1 MKTADTDRTLEET
14 AEESEAGL
22 RTQSTPDVGSEVTE
36 AGPKRRKIWR
46 RLAIGFGL
54 VVVLLLAL
62 YLSVTISPAPENSFW
77 VERNEAVMPVW
88 VEGNIESGV
97 FVIFNHGGPG
107 SSGTLESI
115 IEANPGDACPS
126 WPSPL
131 KALEDDYAVV
141 YWDQRHSGLS
151 KGDVDPN
158 DSHLCDP
165 RPSLPPAH
173 RLPHRNRDPGRSHLR
188 CVPHH

>member
-46 RLAIGFGL
+46 RLAIVLVGL
-54 VVVLLLAL
+54 VGLLLSL
-62 YLSVTISPAPENSFW
+62 YLAIVISPAPENSFW

-115 IEANPGDACPS
+115 IEANPGDGQLGQE
-126 WPSPL
+126 SPFA
-131 KALEDDYAVV
+131 ALEE
-141 YWDQRHSGLS
+141 
-151 KGDVDPN
+151 
-158 DSHLCDP
+158 
-165 RPSLPPAH
+165 
-173 RLPHRNRDPGRSHLR
+173 
-188 CVPHH
+188 